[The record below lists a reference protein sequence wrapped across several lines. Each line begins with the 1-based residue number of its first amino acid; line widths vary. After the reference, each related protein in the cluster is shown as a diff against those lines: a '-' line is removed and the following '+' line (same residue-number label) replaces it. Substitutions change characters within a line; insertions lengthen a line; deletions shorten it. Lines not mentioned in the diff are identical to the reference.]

1 MADIII
7 TVGVPR
13 EGFSLLAGHT
23 LHIPDDG
30 QEFTREE
37 LMELVPK
44 ADAIIACKS
53 LCGDVIRAGKRLKI
67 VANYGSG
74 YNAIDIQAAAECGIP
89 VTNTPEETAEAT
101 AEMTIGLMMAV
112 VRRIGEMNLRMREPH
127 AEAYFTMGYEMSHTL
142 RGKHL
147 AIIGM
152 GHIGSEV
159 RRVAEAMG
167 MTVTG
172 LRRRDVTGSLRD
184 AVADVIR
191 DADIVSLHCPLNDE
205 TRCLM
210 DADMLS
216 RMKQGSYLIN
226 AARGAVIDSNA
237 LADALGN
244 GHLAGAG
251 LDVYPDEP
259 HIPECLKQY
268 HNVVLT
274 PHHSANTV
282 ETRRAMAEACSRQV
296 LDALSGNRPKNIVN
310 GL

>member
-1 MADIII
+1 MADIVV

-23 LHIPDDG
+23 VHIPEDG
-30 QEFTREE
+30 REFTHDE
-37 LMELVPK
+37 LMALIPQ
-44 ADAIIACKS
+44 ADAVIACKS
-53 LCGDVIRAGKRLKI
+53 LSGDVIRAGKRLKI

-74 YNAIDIQAAAECGIP
+74 YNAIDIQAAAACGIP
-89 VTNTPEETAEAT
+89 VTNTPEETASAT

-112 VRRIGEMNLRMREPH
+112 VRRIGEMNLRLREPN
-127 AEAYFTMGYEMSHTL
+127 AEPYFTMGYEMGHTL
-142 RGKHL
+142 CGKHL

-159 RRVAEAMG
+159 GRIAEALG

-172 LRRRDVTGSLRD
+172 LRRRDVAGSLRD
-184 AVADVIR
+184 AVADVIA

-205 TRCLM
+205 THWLM
-210 DADMLS
+210 DADMIAH
-216 RMKQGSYLIN
+216 MKQGSYLIN
-226 AARGAVIDSNA
+226 AARGPVIDENA
-237 LADALGN
+237 LADALES

-259 HIPECLKQY
+259 HVPERLKHF
-268 HNVVLT
+268 HNIVLT

-296 LDALSGNRPKNIVN
+296 LDVLDGKRPRNIVN